1 MEVEAR
7 LNISTNKL
15 VKGGEMFAES
25 GLVVEQDA
33 ARGTA
38 DMLINTV
45 MVMDPSTEKYQPL
58 TSLVATDGTSIP
70 VAILAQTIAAADIV
84 AGDVPDVAMYV
95 GGAAVVDVDMLVLE
109 NSLTLDNVLTD
120 LDKTIKQALRDIGI
134 FTAPTIAIGGY
145 ENA

>member
-45 MVMDPSTEKYQPL
+45 MVMDPLTE
-58 TSLVATDGTSIP
+58 
-70 VAILAQTIAAADIV
+70 
-84 AGDVPDVAMYV
+84 
-95 GGAAVVDVDMLVLE
+95 
-109 NSLTLDNVLTD
+109 
-120 LDKTIKQALRDIGI
+120 
-134 FTAPTIAIGGY
+134 
-145 ENA
+145 